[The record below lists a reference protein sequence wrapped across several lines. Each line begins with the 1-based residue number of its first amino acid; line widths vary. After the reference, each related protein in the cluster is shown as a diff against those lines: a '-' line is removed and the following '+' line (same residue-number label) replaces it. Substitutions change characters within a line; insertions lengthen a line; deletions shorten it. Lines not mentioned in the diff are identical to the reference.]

1 MYKQNKTADKY
12 ACATLFV
19 YYVAVTAIHSVQLQ
33 RDEKHKKRM
42 LSAND
47 LTGV

>member
-12 ACATLFV
+12 ACATLCV
-19 YYVAVTAIHSVQLQ
+19 YYVVAIHSVQLQ